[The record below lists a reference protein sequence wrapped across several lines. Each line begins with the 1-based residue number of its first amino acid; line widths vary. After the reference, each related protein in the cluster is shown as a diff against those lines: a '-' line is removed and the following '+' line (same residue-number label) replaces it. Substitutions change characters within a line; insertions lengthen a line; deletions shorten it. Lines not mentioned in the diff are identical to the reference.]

1 MHQRKIKIQNRSNF
15 VKALESISK
24 ISDSVILK
32 VKDDKDYQ
40 ISSISA
46 STDNTMIVYS
56 EIGDVETNFTGNLNI
71 PDIKKLVRVLDG
83 IQSSDITLNINS
95 NNIEYSN
102 QTSRFKYHMYEDGFL
117 TVPSINIDKILS
129 FEYDISFKLKKET
142 LQAMIR
148 GSMFA
153 TDTNK
158 LYLYTQDGRLKGELT
173 DRSRHNTDVFELDL
187 GEATFNL
194 TPLPL
199 NLDNIKQLSLLT
211 DDISFGINTK
221 YGVSIIDIYE
231 KGTKL
236 KYILTSLTQ

>member
-1 MHQRKIKIQNRSNF
+1 
-15 VKALESISK
+15 
-24 ISDSVILK
+24 
-32 VKDDKDYQ
+32 
-40 ISSISA
+40 
-46 STDNTMIVYS
+46 MIVYS
-56 EIGDVETNFTGNLNI
+56 EIGDIETNFTGNLNI

-83 IQSSDITLNINS
+83 IQASDITLNINS

-129 FEYDISFKLKKET
+129 FEYDISFNLKKET
-142 LQAMIR
+142 LQAVIR
-148 GSMFA
+148 GSTFA

-158 LYLYTQDGRLKGELT
+158 LYLYTQDGRLRGELT

-211 DDISFGINTK
+211 DNISFGINTK
-221 YGVSIIDIYE
+221 YGVSIIDIHD